1 MAQPIGVNG
10 IFVAYLVF
18 LQQNALT
25 VGVVFGKL
33 ISNRRLAMKRITKH
47 LVHLTAAQRSAL
59 QAFVSSGQKKV
70 REITRAR
77 ILLLADAGHSDAEII
92 TALGCCRP
100 VIWAMRKRYAEGH
113 FNPILEVLHEAPR
126 QGRPV
131 RIDSRV
137 EAQSTMLSCSDP
149 PEGSARWTL
158 HLIADRLVKLEMVE
172 SISHERVR
180 QALKKT
186 A

>member
-1 MAQPIGVNG
+1 
-10 IFVAYLVF
+10 
-18 LQQNALT
+18 
-25 VGVVFGKL
+25 
-33 ISNRRLAMKRITKH
+33 MKRIRKH
-47 LVHLTAAQRSAL
+47 LVHLTASERSTL
-59 QAFVSSGQKKV
+59 QAFVSSGQKKA

-77 ILLLADAGHSDAEII
+77 ILLLTDAGHTDAEIV

-100 VIWAMRKRYAEGH
+100 MVWAMRKRYAEGH
-113 FNPILEVLHEAPR
+113 FDHIVEVLHEAPR
-126 QGRPV
+126 GGRPI

-137 EAQSTMLSCSDP
+137 EAQITMIACADP
-149 PEGSARWTL
+149 PPGAARWTL
-158 HLIADRLVKLEMVE
+158 HLIADQLVKLEMVE

>member
-1 MAQPIGVNG
+1 
-10 IFVAYLVF
+10 
-18 LQQNALT
+18 
-25 VGVVFGKL
+25 
-33 ISNRRLAMKRITKH
+33 MKRISKH
-47 LVHLTAAQRSAL
+47 VVHLTAAQRSAL
-59 QAFVSSGQKKV
+59 QAFVSSGHKKA

-77 ILLLADAGHSDAEII
+77 ILLLADAGHTDAEIV

-100 VIWAMRKRYAEGH
+100 VVWAMRKRYVEGD
-113 FNPILEVLHEAPR
+113 FGSISAVLQEAPR
-126 QGRPV
+126 AGRPI

-137 EAQSTMLSCSDP
+137 EAQITTIACSDP
-149 PEGSARWTL
+149 PPGAARWTL
-158 HLIADRLVKLEMVE
+158 HLIADQLVKLEMVD

>member
-1 MAQPIGVNG
+1 
-10 IFVAYLVF
+10 
-18 LQQNALT
+18 
-25 VGVVFGKL
+25 
-33 ISNRRLAMKRITKH
+33 MKRIRKH
-47 LVHLTAAQRSAL
+47 LVHLTASERSTL
-59 QAFVSSGQKKV
+59 QAFVSSGQKKA

-77 ILLLADAGHSDAEII
+77 ILLLADAGHTDAEIV

-100 VIWAMRKRYAEGH
+100 MVWAMRKRYAAGH
-113 FNPILEVLHEAPR
+113 FDRLVEVLHEAPR
-126 QGRPV
+126 GGRPI

-137 EAQSTMLSCSDP
+137 EAQITLIACSDP
-149 PEGSARWTL
+149 PPGAARWTL
-158 HLIADRLVKLEMVE
+158 HLIADQLVKLEMVE